1 VKTKANLKAKARAK
15 EKTSL
20 RTQTIYQEMIHAN
33 PNEVETFYP
42 ETIYQEVIY
51 TNPNSEVKTFY
62 LETIYQEMIYANPD
76 EVETFYLETK
86 HNMSLYANIAGNI
99 TALSAGG
106 QHQLYP
112 QRGGENQ
119 QKSITREKFY
129 EVNINKK
136 LDANPDEF

>member
-1 VKTKANLKAKARAK
+1 M
-15 EKTSL
+15 
-20 RTQTIYQEMIHAN
+20 IYTN
-33 PNEVETFYP
+33 PDEVEAFYP
-42 ETIYQEVIY
+42 ETIYQEMIY
-51 TNPNSEVKTFY
+51 TNPNNEVETFY

-76 EVETFYLETK
+76 EVETLYLETK

-112 QRGGENQ
+112 QRGGENL

-129 EVNINKK
+129 EVNINDTIYK
-136 LDANPDEF
+136 NPDEV